1 MSSDWDELTI
11 DDLKAPTKNAIAM
24 GPFGSRIRASNF
36 VTKGIPVIKGG
47 NLNGDFISEDNFDYL
62 TEEKATELQSSN
74 AYRRD
79 IVITHRGT
87 IGQVGIIPDDSR
99 FERYVV
105 SQSQLKVTLDQD
117 KVNPFYVYY
126 FLRSPLGQHRL
137 LVNSSQVGVPAIA
150 QASTSVKGI
159 LVPFPKRKT
168 QDSIVEI
175 LMDLDKKIATNTQ
188 TNQTLEQIAQAIFKS
203 WFVDFE
209 PVRAKMAVLEAG
221 GTAEQAELAAMSAIS
236 GKTEEQ
242 LLQLKAEQPEADA
255 HNCMDAGGRATQ
267 GAVAEGSANVA
278 GGRMPGATYAE
289 LAQTAA
295 LFPAAMVDSKLGEIP
310 EGWNTLPLDKIAH
323 YQNGLALQKFR
334 PKNENEFLPVVKIA
348 QLKKGFADGEEKASP
363 DIKPECIIDD
373 GDVVFSWSG
382 SLVVDI
388 WCGGKAALNQ
398 HLFKVTSETYPKWFY
413 HYFTKHHL
421 AEFQRIAADKAVTMG
436 HIKREHLAS
445 AKCAIPTDE
454 IVSKGSELIGSL
466 LEKQIEQR
474 LETNTLTETRD
485 ALLPK
490 LLSGDLPIT
499 NTEVA

>member
-36 VTKGIPVIKGG
+36 VNKGIPVIKGG

-209 PVRAKMAVLEAG
+209 PVKAKIAVLEAG
-221 GTAEQAELAAMSAIS
+221 GTAEQAELAAM
-236 GKTEEQ
+236 
-242 LLQLKAEQPEADA
+242 
-255 HNCMDAGGRATQ
+255 
-267 GAVAEGSANVA
+267 
-278 GGRMPGATYAE
+278 
-289 LAQTAA
+289 
-295 LFPAAMVDSKLGEIP
+295 
-310 EGWNTLPLDKIAH
+310 
-323 YQNGLALQKFR
+323 
-334 PKNENEFLPVVKIA
+334 
-348 QLKKGFADGEEKASP
+348 
-363 DIKPECIIDD
+363 
-373 GDVVFSWSG
+373 
-382 SLVVDI
+382 
-388 WCGGKAALNQ
+388 
-398 HLFKVTSETYPKWFY
+398 
-413 HYFTKHHL
+413 
-421 AEFQRIAADKAVTMG
+421 
-436 HIKREHLAS
+436 
-445 AKCAIPTDE
+445 
-454 IVSKGSELIGSL
+454 
-466 LEKQIEQR
+466 
-474 LETNTLTETRD
+474 
-485 ALLPK
+485 
-490 LLSGDLPIT
+490 
-499 NTEVA
+499 

>member
-1 MSSDWDELTI
+1 MAFLD
-11 DDLKAPTKNAIAM
+11 
-24 GPFGSRIRASNF
+24 GH
-36 VTKGIPVIKGG
+36 
-47 NLNGDFISEDNFDYL
+47 YL

-209 PVRAKMAVLEAG
+209 PVRAKTVSYTHLR
-221 GTAEQAELAAMSAIS
+221 
-236 GKTEEQ
+236 
-242 LLQLKAEQPEADA
+242 A
-255 HNCMDAGGRATQ
+255 H
-267 GAVAEGSANVA
+267 
-278 GGRMPGATYAE
+278 
-289 LAQTAA
+289 
-295 LFPAAMVDSKLGEIP
+295 
-310 EGWNTLPLDKIAH
+310 
-323 YQNGLALQKFR
+323 
-334 PKNENEFLPVVKIA
+334 
-348 QLKKGFADGEEKASP
+348 
-363 DIKPECIIDD
+363 
-373 GDVVFSWSG
+373 
-382 SLVVDI
+382 
-388 WCGGKAALNQ
+388 
-398 HLFKVTSETYPKWFY
+398 ET
-413 HYFTKHHL
+413 
-421 AEFQRIAADKAVTMG
+421 
-436 HIKREHLAS
+436 
-445 AKCAIPTDE
+445 
-454 IVSKGSELIGSL
+454 
-466 LEKQIEQR
+466 
-474 LETNTLTETRD
+474 
-485 ALLPK
+485 
-490 LLSGDLPIT
+490 
-499 NTEVA
+499 

>member
-1 MSSDWDELTI
+1 MEFKEYPFSELLINIVDNRGKTCPVVENGMPLIATNCIKNESLYPVYEKLRYISDKTYKNWFRGHPEPGDIIFVCKGSPGRVAWTPNPVPFCIAQDMVAIRADETKVYPKYLFALLRSQATQNQILNMHVGTLIPHFKKGDFKNLYLTI
-11 DDLKAPTKNAIAM
+11 PSDL
-24 GPFGSRIRASNF
+24 
-36 VTKGIPVIKGG
+36 
-47 NLNGDFISEDNFDYL
+47 EYQ
-62 TEEKATELQSSN
+62 EK
-74 AYRRD
+74 
-79 IVITHRGT
+79 
-87 IGQVGIIPDDSR
+87 VGEI
-99 FERYVV
+99 
-105 SQSQLKVTLDQD
+105 
-117 KVNPFYVYY
+117 Y
-126 FLRSPLGQHRL
+126 FQFCEMIE
-137 LVNSSQVGVPAIA
+137 N
-150 QASTSVKGI
+150 
-159 LVPFPKRKT
+159 
-168 QDSIVEI
+168 
-175 LMDLDKKIATNTQ
+175 NTQ

-348 QLKKGFADGEEKASP
+348 HLKKGFADGEEKASP

-398 HLFKVTSETYPKWFY
+398 HLFKATSETYPKWFY